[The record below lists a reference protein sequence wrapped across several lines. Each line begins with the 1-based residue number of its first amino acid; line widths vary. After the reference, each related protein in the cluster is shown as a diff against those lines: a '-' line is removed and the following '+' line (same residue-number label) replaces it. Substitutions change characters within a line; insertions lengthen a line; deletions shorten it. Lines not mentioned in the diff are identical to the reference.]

1 MKNNSYSIGRVLAL
15 INFDDRNNGSIGIA
29 GINPGEPIFHSI
41 RSRYIELSS
50 EPALALKII
59 QTVPPRRCFSENV
72 FLDENTDFF
81 IAYYLLSETGKINI
95 ATEGR
100 LVKHLN
106 DCYWCFIAFN
116 QFIRDYHLT
125 LLQLQGGN
133 K

>member
-1 MKNNSYSIGRVLAL
+1 MQHNSCSIGRVLAH
-15 INFDDRNNGSIGIA
+15 INFDDRNNGSSGIA
-29 GINPGEPIFHSI
+29 GSYSGEPEFHNI
-41 RSRYIELSS
+41 KSRYIQLNSTPDLPLE
-50 EPALALKII
+50 II
-59 QTVPPRRCFSENV
+59 RTIPQRCCFSDDA
-72 FLDENTDFF
+72 FLDKNADFF
-81 IAYYLLSETGKINI
+81 IAYYILSETGKINI

-106 DCYWCFIAFN
+106 DCYWCFITFN